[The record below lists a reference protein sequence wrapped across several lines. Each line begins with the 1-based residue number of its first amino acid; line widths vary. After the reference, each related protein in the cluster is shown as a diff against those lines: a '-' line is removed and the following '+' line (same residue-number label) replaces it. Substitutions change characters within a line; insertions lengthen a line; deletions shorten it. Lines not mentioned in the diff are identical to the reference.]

1 MGMREQGS
9 QKPQRSTGI
18 SSNTALDDTIRQHL
32 RGEARGADSTERAD
46 RLLQAIMY
54 RAQFEVEQL
63 PALVEGD
70 NASPTDA
77 EAVSAPPPAA
87 LMHREERPGNRNL
100 SVHFNQYRELMDF
113 KVFRILGACG
123 GSLSMSR

>member
-1 MGMREQGS
+1 MREQGS
-9 QKPQRSTGI
+9 QRSQTSSGN

-32 RGEARGADSTERAD
+32 RGEARGVDSPERTD

-63 PALVEGD
+63 PALVEGVTPE
-70 NASPTDA
+70 PTDA
-77 EAVSAPPPAA
+77 EAISAPPPAA
-87 LMHREERPGNRNL
+87 LMHREERPRYRNL

-113 KVFRILGACG
+113 KIFRTLGACG
-123 GSLSMSR
+123 SSLGMSR